1 MRNHLVILV
10 GIPGCGKSTWAD
22 DILCDHTVVSSDA
35 IRAQLGDVNDQ
46 TKNDEVF
53 FIFYER
59 IMAALKR
66 GENVVAD
73 STALTKDSRN
83 RLRAIS
89 KSAGTSTHLIYF
101 SNCTQAMQRNLRR
114 DRRVPDDVM
123 LKMLDKYE
131 RFKIDLIQ
139 EIGCYNSITEI
150 RSS

>member
-10 GIPGCGKSTWAD
+10 GIPGCGKSTWAE
-22 DILCDHTVVSSDA
+22 DILCDHTLVSSDA
-35 IRAQLGDVNDQ
+35 IRAELGDINDQ
-46 TKNDEVF
+46 TKNDQVF
-53 FIFYER
+53 DTFHQR
-59 IMAALKR
+59 IHEALRR

-73 STALTKDSRN
+73 STALTKDSRH

-89 KSAGTSTHLIYF
+89 RSAGTTTHLIYF

-123 LKMLDKYE
+123 LRMLDKYE